1 MTDPGQVWTIAE
13 LIGVRVRFPRFSHLT
28 LKEKTAMSSDAPIPG
43 GANLVMVKATF
54 LHSPHSGRFEKAT
67 NAGVWL
73 ESLDFT
79 AAIQR
84 AAAGVG
90 QAAMTPDKQFLKGR

>member
-1 MTDPGQVWTIAE
+1 
-13 LIGVRVRFPRFSHLT
+13 
-28 LKEKTAMSSDAPIPG
+28 MSSNAPTPG

-54 LHSPHSGRFEKAT
+54 LHSPHSGRLEKAT
-67 NAGVWL
+67 DTGVWL

-84 AAAGVG
+84 AASGVG
-90 QAAMTPDKQFLKGR
+90 QAAINPDKQFLKGKCGRIFIPFTHVEWIVADSTVF

>member
-1 MTDPGQVWTIAE
+1 
-13 LIGVRVRFPRFSHLT
+13 
-28 LKEKTAMSSDAPIPG
+28 MSSDAPIPG

-54 LHSPHSGRFEKAT
+54 LHSPHSGRLEKAT

-90 QAAMTPDKQFLKGR
+90 QAAMTPDKQFLKGRCARIFIPFTQVEWIVADSSVF